1 MRGNLLLER
10 SLVTLYEENKFSSS
24 WFDNKNFILNSGVVM
39 KLTLFNFLFL
49 RGWIISANIWVQ

>member
-24 WFDNKNFILNSGVVM
+24 WFDNKSFILNSGVVM